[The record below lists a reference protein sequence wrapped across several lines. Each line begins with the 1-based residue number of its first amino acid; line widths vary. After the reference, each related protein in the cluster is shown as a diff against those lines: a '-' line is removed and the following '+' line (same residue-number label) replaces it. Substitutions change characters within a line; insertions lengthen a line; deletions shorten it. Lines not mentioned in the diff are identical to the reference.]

1 MSDQV
6 GNGGVEAD
14 GHLSKVSGDVGGEV
28 LNQPA
33 VPANIC
39 LEKVYI
45 TSKSTQFLNLIIEKR
60 VWMWGAK

>member
-39 LEKVYI
+39 LEKVCI
-45 TSKSTQFLNLIIEKR
+45 TSKSTQCLNLIIEKR

>member
-14 GHLSKVSGDVGGEV
+14 GHLSKVSRDVGGEV

-33 VPANIC
+33 VPVNIN

-45 TSKSTQFLNLIIEKR
+45 TSESKLFLNLIIEKR

>member
-33 VPANIC
+33 VPVNIY

-45 TSKSTQFLNLIIEKR
+45 TNESKLFLNLIIEKR

>member
-45 TSKSTQFLNLIIEKR
+45 TTCDSQVNPPS
-60 VWMWGAK
+60 V